1 MNEKNKN
8 ILKTQNLISMK
19 TRLFIAAMI
28 LSSMNLLTSCTAEEM
43 ETEPQAVY
51 ELNANDNN
59 EQTNID
65 PKK

>member
-1 MNEKNKN
+1 M
-8 ILKTQNLISMK
+8 ITITKTTIVQKRSSMK
-19 TRLFIAAMI
+19 KG
-28 LSSMNLLTSCTAEEM
+28 LLLLGMLLCTGHFLVSCTAEEL

-51 ELNANDNN
+51 ELNANN

>member
-1 MNEKNKN
+1 
-8 ILKTQNLISMK
+8 MK
-19 TRLFIAAMI
+19 TRIFIAAMI
-28 LSSMNLLTSCTAEEM
+28 LSSMNFLTSCTAEEM